1 MVRKGDVMAAKLVLM
16 IGIPGSG
23 KSTYAKRR
31 FMGKENAYI
40 SRDEIRFSMVK
51 EDEEYFSKEKEV
63 FNEYVKQVD
72 EALCGNYRYVIAD
85 ATHLNKASR
94 DKLLNRL
101 TNKPKQIVV
110 IYMDTPLMLAIMRN
124 NEREGRAVV
133 PEKVI
138 RNMYDSIQLPTAEED
153 IDLVTIK
160 TEYNGERGEYD
171 ILYK

>member
-1 MVRKGDVMAAKLVLM
+1 MAKLILTM
-16 IGIPGSG
+16 GIPGSG

-40 SRDEIRFSMVK
+40 SRDEIRFSMVA

-72 EALCGNYRYVIAD
+72 EALSGNYRYVIAD
-85 ATHLNKASR
+85 ATHLNKTSR

-101 TNKPKQIVV
+101 TNKPEQIVV

-138 RNMYDSIQLPTAEED
+138 RNMYNSIQLPTTDEN

-160 TEYNGERGEYD
+160 TEYNRERGEYD